1 MSLYP
6 TKRWFGGHVGY
17 NQTVTVK
24 EELHRLIEGLP
35 DEHARELLDDLQDA
49 ADVNGPPVDSETC
62 ASLDR
67 GLADIKAGRVVS
79 LEEFENK
86 HPL

>member
-1 MSLYP
+1 M
-6 TKRWFGGHVGY
+6 
-17 NQTVTVK
+17 TVK
-24 EELHRLIEGLP
+24 EELHRLIEGLA
-35 DEHARELLDDLQDA
+35 DEHASELLNDLQDA
-49 ADVNGPPVDSETC
+49 ADVNGPPLDSETR

-67 GLADIKAGRVVS
+67 GLADIATDRVVS

>member
-1 MSLYP
+1 MQP
-6 TKRWFGGHVGY
+6 GKRRFGGRVSY

-24 EELHRLIEGLP
+24 EELHRLIEGLA
-35 DEHARELLDDLQDA
+35 DEHARDLLDDLRDA
-49 ADVNGPPVDSETC
+49 ADANGPPPDSETL

-67 GLADIKAGRVVS
+67 GLADISADRVVS
-79 LEEFENK
+79 LEEFEDK

>member
-1 MSLYP
+1 MSLYA
-6 TKRWFGGHVGY
+6 TKRSFAAMWD
-17 NQTVTVK
+17 NQTVNVK
-24 EELHRLIEGLP
+24 EELHRLIEGLD
-35 DEHARELLDDLQDA
+35 DEHARELLDDLQNA
-49 ADVNGPPVDSETC
+49 ADVNGPPLDFQTR

-67 GLADIKAGRVVS
+67 GLADISADRVVS

>member
-1 MSLYP
+1 L
-6 TKRWFGGHVGY
+6 GY
-17 NQTVTVK
+17 NRVVTVK

-49 ADVNGPPVDSETC
+49 ADVNGLPLDFGAR

-67 GLADIKAGRVVS
+67 GLADISADRVVS

>member
-1 MSLYP
+1 
-6 TKRWFGGHVGY
+6 V
-17 NQTVTVK
+17 NVK

-49 ADVNGPPVDSETC
+49 ADVNGLPPDSGAR

-67 GLADIKAGRVVS
+67 GLADISADRVVS

>member
-1 MSLYP
+1 M
-6 TKRWFGGHVGY
+6 GY
-17 NQTVTVK
+17 NQIVTVK

-49 ADVNGPPVDSETC
+49 ADVDGPPLDSEIR

-67 GLADIKAGRVVS
+67 GLADISADRVVS

>member
-1 MSLYP
+1 
-6 TKRWFGGHVGY
+6 VGY
-17 NQTVTVK
+17 NQVVTVK

-35 DEHARELLDDLQDA
+35 DEHARELLDDLRDA
-49 ADVNGPPVDSETC
+49 ADGNGPPLDPETR

-67 GLADIKAGRVVS
+67 GLADISADRVVS

-86 HPL
+86 HPV

>member
-6 TKRWFGGHVGY
+6 TKRWFGGHSGY

-24 EELHRLIEGLP
+24 EELHRLIEGLA
-35 DEHARELLDDLQDA
+35 DEHARNLLDDLRDA
-49 ADVNGPPVDSETC
+49 ADVNGPPLDSEAR

-67 GLADIKAGRVVS
+67 GLADISAGRVVS

>member
-1 MSLYP
+1 MFLYP

-24 EELHRLIEGLP
+24 EELHRLIEGLA
-35 DEHARELLDDLQDA
+35 DEHARELLDDLRDA
-49 ADVNGPPVDSETC
+49 AGVNGPPLDAETR

-67 GLADIKAGRVVS
+67 GLADISADRVVS

>member
-6 TKRWFGGHVGY
+6 TKRRFGDHSGY

-24 EELHRLIEGLP
+24 EELHRLIEGLA
-35 DEHARELLDDLQDA
+35 DEHARDLLDDLRDA
-49 ADVNGPPVDSETC
+49 ADVNGAPLDSEAR

-67 GLADIKAGRVVS
+67 GLADIAADRVVS
-79 LEEFENK
+79 LEDFENK

>member
-1 MSLYP
+1 VS
-6 TKRWFGGHVGY
+6 Y
-17 NQTVTVK
+17 NRVVTVK
-24 EELHRLIEGLP
+24 EELHRLIEGLA
-35 DEHARELLDDLQDA
+35 DEHARELLDDLQGAAEVNDPPLDA
-49 ADVNGPPVDSETC
+49 GTR

-67 GLADIKAGRVVS
+67 GLADISADRVVS

>member
-6 TKRWFGGHVGY
+6 TKRWFGGHPGY

-24 EELHRLIEGLP
+24 EELHRLIEGLA
-35 DEHARELLDDLQDA
+35 DEHARELLDDLQNA
-49 ADVNGPPVDSETC
+49 ADVNGPPLDAETC

-67 GLADIKAGRVVS
+67 GLADISADRVVS

>member
-1 MSLYP
+1 
-6 TKRWFGGHVGY
+6 VGY
-17 NQTVTVK
+17 NQVVTVK

-35 DEHARELLDDLQDA
+35 DEHARELLDDLRDA
-49 ADVNGPPVDSETC
+49 ADVNGPPLDSETS

-67 GLADIKAGRVVS
+67 GLADISANRIVS

>member
-1 MSLYP
+1 L
-6 TKRWFGGHVGY
+6 FEGHVGY

-24 EELHRLIEGLP
+24 EELHRLIEGLA
-35 DEHARELLDDLQDA
+35 DEHARELLNDLQDA
-49 ADVNGPPVDSETC
+49 ADVNGPPLDSETR

-67 GLADIKAGRVVS
+67 GLADISADRVVS